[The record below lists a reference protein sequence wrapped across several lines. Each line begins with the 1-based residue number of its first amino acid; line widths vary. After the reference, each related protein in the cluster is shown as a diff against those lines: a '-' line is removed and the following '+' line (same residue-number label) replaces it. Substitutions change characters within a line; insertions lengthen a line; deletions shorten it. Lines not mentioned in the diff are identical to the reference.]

1 MKNTIASVLALAAIC
16 IMLSS
21 CSSLEFVNPQPVGV
35 KTMKV
40 VDESLLGTWID
51 NEGEEIIIGKEE
63 ITTPE
68 TVLKINQD
76 YIVKSQN
83 GRYYFNV
90 GERGAWM
97 VIIAEREGD
106 VLRAWSFQIETEE
119 QALELESIT
128 KATPIYDDEG
138 SLTGYT
144 VDPTA
149 EEFEK
154 LEKASFLEEMDPW
167 TRK

>member
-1 MKNTIASVLALAAIC
+1 MKNTIASVFAFAAIC
-16 IMLSS
+16 VMFSS

-40 VDESLLGTWID
+40 IDESLLGTWID
-51 NEGEEIIIGKEE
+51 NEGDEIIIGEKK
-63 ITTPE
+63 IVTPE
-68 TVLKINQD
+68 TELIINQD

-90 GERGAWM
+90 GEKEAWM
-97 VIIAEREGD
+97 VIIVQLDGN

-119 QALELESIT
+119 QAAELESIT
-128 KATPIYDDEG
+128 SATPIYDDEG
-138 SLTGYT
+138 SLTGYI

-149 EEFEK
+149 EEFKK